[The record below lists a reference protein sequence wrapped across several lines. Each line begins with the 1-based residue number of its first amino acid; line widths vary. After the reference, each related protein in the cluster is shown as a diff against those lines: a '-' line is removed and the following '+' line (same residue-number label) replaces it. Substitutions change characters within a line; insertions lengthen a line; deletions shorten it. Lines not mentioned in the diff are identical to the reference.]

1 MKTRYFYRHE
11 TDRGVERR
19 FAVAYRY
26 NFDTGVVEYGASV
39 FRKDTP
45 KDVFVKTAHRQT
57 ADERLTVRPVQI
69 SVEAGTLLPV
79 VEDRVRE
86 AIRSYGVRG
95 ARVR

>member
-26 NFDTGVVEYGASV
+26 NFDTGEVEYGASV
-39 FRKDTP
+39 FRKDTS
-45 KDVFVKTAHRQT
+45 KDVFVKASHRQT
-57 ADERLTVRPVQI
+57 AEERLGKRPVRI
-69 SVEAGTLLPV
+69 AVEAGTLLPV

-95 ARVR
+95 TR